1 MIFFFFFLRVL
12 AAGFFSHRWSP
23 PPPPLPRF
31 KYRPQFFLFSG
42 PPHEGVY
49 NGRRL
54 LFFWKCLFCI
64 DNQWIFIGAFIQPLT
79 DFPDITKTKTKKGFI
94 RHRRRRFSFFFFV
107 KNFHKSVE
115 YANGSWNGTRRTA
128 GDERVPSVGGQCRK
142 KTCVMSF
149 SVLCN
154 LREKEKKTNTQ
165 MMFEYEL
172 ISFRVKHFVVSWWIL
187 INLGEAFSRIVQND
201 LLKGRKGFCTTFKPQ
216 TTRNNIF
223 FLYISNKRFSSFE

>member
-1 MIFFFFFLRVL
+1 MSFLYRQPVNFYR
-12 AAGFFSHRWSP
+12 GFYTTTNR
-23 PPPPLPRF
+23 LPWYN
-31 KYRPQFFLFSG
+31 KNKNKKKKVSSDI
-42 PPHEGVY
+42 GV
-49 NGRRL
+49 G
-54 LFFWKCLFCI
+54 
-64 DNQWIFIGAFIQPLT
+64 
-79 DFPDITKTKTKKGFI
+79 GF
-94 RHRRRRFSFFFFV
+94 RFFV